1 MEDSPEIEE
10 LDSHSREE
18 EIDNYKMSIEI
29 SDESIDSIYE
39 SLLKGKSGFISSILM
54 RNPIREIRILATT
67 DDGTNFNLA
76 AYIFTNETDFFG
88 KQRGINEVADD
99 IVAQTLV
106 DIDDVQEMGGSY
118 VIPGGDDRNFVLS
131 VDDEQC
137 ILSISTGEVI
147 QYEEEIEAG
156 EEPFRLIESSPEL
169 TRENL
174 EAHIEDL
181 LNLTVIATN
190 QCYRGIQFRKNYS
203 PVLKVKG
210 LQTLEIGE
218 DYSMAIGNRESLLK
232 KIEMTGKLDLT
243 FEDVGGQREAKE
255 ILWLCSLGFKAP
267 EVYERWGTKFPKGIL
282 LYGPPGTGKTLMAKV
297 LASSSDSRFFNVR
310 WADIASGWYGES
322 ESALKDIF
330 DFASKGGKRTVI
342 FFDEIDSLAP
352 PRNNSYEGS
361 QKVVG
366 TLLSEMDGLKDSGK
380 ILVVG
385 ATNNIDGVDSAL
397 KRAGRFDFMIKF
409 EMPDDNERLEIFN
422 IHIKKAEEY
431 AKRRL
436 FEDINWALVMNHI
449 GKYNGSDIAE
459 VIRRVLEEKV
469 KQELHGGNPNLVS
482 TDDLIATIEKYNL
495 RNEKRNPLGFL
506 SSN

>member
-232 KIEMTGKLDLT
+232 KIEMTDKLDLT
-243 FEDVGGQREAKE
+243 FEEVGGQREAK
-255 ILWLCSLGFKAP
+255 
-267 EVYERWGTKFPKGIL
+267 
-282 LYGPPGTGKTLMAKV
+282 
-297 LASSSDSRFFNVR
+297 
-310 WADIASGWYGES
+310 
-322 ESALKDIF
+322 
-330 DFASKGGKRTVI
+330 
-342 FFDEIDSLAP
+342 
-352 PRNNSYEGS
+352 
-361 QKVVG
+361 
-366 TLLSEMDGLKDSGK
+366 
-380 ILVVG
+380 
-385 ATNNIDGVDSAL
+385 
-397 KRAGRFDFMIKF
+397 
-409 EMPDDNERLEIFN
+409 
-422 IHIKKAEEY
+422 
-431 AKRRL
+431 
-436 FEDINWALVMNHI
+436 
-449 GKYNGSDIAE
+449 
-459 VIRRVLEEKV
+459 
-469 KQELHGGNPNLVS
+469 
-482 TDDLIATIEKYNL
+482 
-495 RNEKRNPLGFL
+495 
-506 SSN
+506 